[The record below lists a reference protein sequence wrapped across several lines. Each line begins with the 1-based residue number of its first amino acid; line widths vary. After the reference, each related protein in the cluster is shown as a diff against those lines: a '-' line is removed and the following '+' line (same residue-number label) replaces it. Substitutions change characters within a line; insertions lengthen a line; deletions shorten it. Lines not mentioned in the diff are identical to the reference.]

1 MDAVGTLAAG
11 IAHEFNNMLAVI
23 IGNAELALDDIREEG
38 PRDNLMHILD
48 ASKRARS
55 LIKQMLA
62 FDRKNV
68 REWKPVDMADLTR
81 KAHELLK
88 ASLPPGIDMHV
99 DIQPGSHAQVLGDTL
114 EVQQIVTNLA
124 NNAIDAMRATGG
136 VLTIDLSSVT
146 LPRGMLP
153 NKNMKPGRY
162 VKLTVKDTGT
172 GMTAGVKDR
181 IFDPLFT
188 TKPQGGGLG
197 MGLSVVYGIV
207 REHNGT
213 IAAESKQGK
222 GSVFTVLLP
231 QLDASS
237 KAVAAGSRECA
248 LTGKERI
255 LLVDDDPSVVEI
267 TAMMLE
273 RLGTRVTAFTDAGEA
288 LKAFEADPAAFD
300 LVITDQIMPGMSG
313 SALAEKILAIRNDMP
328 VILCTGHEEH
338 ILEER
343 AKGTDIREFVTKPIA
358 RAELAAAINR
368 ALLPHEGF

>member
-1 MDAVGTLAAG
+1 
-11 IAHEFNNMLAVI
+11 
-23 IGNAELALDDIREEG
+23 
-38 PRDNLMHILD
+38 
-48 ASKRARS
+48 
-55 LIKQMLA
+55 
-62 FDRKNV
+62 
-68 REWKPVDMADLTR
+68 
-81 KAHELLK
+81 
-88 ASLPPGIDMHV
+88 
-99 DIQPGSHAQVLGDTL
+99 
-114 EVQQIVTNLA
+114 
-124 NNAIDAMRATGG
+124 MRATGG